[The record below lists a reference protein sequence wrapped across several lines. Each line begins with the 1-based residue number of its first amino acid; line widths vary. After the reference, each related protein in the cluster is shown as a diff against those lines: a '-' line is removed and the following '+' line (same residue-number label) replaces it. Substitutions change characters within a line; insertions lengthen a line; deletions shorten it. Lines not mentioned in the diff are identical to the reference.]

1 MAKAKKAK
9 NRKKP
14 VAKAR
19 AKSASSR
26 DWFALKKLP
35 QEIEERALTS
45 GGYPYDKKLKRKPY
59 EEELYLLH
67 IELLKL
73 QEWARKNGERIA
85 ILFEGRDA
93 AGKGGAI
100 HRFTQHLNPRAARV
114 VALTKPTETERGQ
127 WYFQRYIDQ
136 LPTRGEIVLFDRS
149 WYNRACVEPVMGFC
163 TEDQQEE
170 FLEQAPKLEQ
180 LLVDDGIRLFK
191 LWLHIGREM
200 QIKRQHARAHDPLK
214 QWKVGPVDRESI
226 KRWDDYSRAFEKMIK
241 ATDTP
246 HAPWTVI
253 LANDKLRTRLNAIR
267 SVLSELPYTGR
278 NERSIGEIDRK
289 IVLDGEECLA
299 RGLNK

>member
-1 MAKAKKAK
+1 MAKAKLVKRKGKPGGAK
-9 NRKKP
+9 RGKP
-14 VAKAR
+14 G
-19 AKSASSR
+19 SSR
-26 DWFALKKLP
+26 NWFTMKKLP
-35 QEIEERALTS
+35 PEIDERALTS
-45 GGYPYDKKLKRKPY
+45 GGYPYDKKMKRKPY

-67 IELLKL
+67 IELLKV

-85 ILFEGRDA
+85 IVFEGRDA

-114 VALTKPTETERGQ
+114 VALPKPTETEQGQ

-136 LPTRGEIVLFDRS
+136 FPTRGEIVLFDRS
-149 WYNRACVEPVMGFC
+149 WYNRAGVEPVMGFC
-163 TEDQQEE
+163 TEEQHEE

-200 QIKRQHARAHDPLK
+200 QIKRQHARANDPLK
-214 QWKVGPVDRESI
+214 RWKLGPVDFKSI
-226 KRWDDYSRAFEKMIK
+226 EHWADYSRAFGKMIE

-267 SVLSELPYTGR
+267 VVLSELPYTGR
-278 NERSIGEIDRK
+278 IERSLGEIDRK
-289 IVLDGEECLA
+289 IVLSGEECLA